1 MSFDVETCGMTA
13 TDKIDAANIPALLN
27 RLGRR
32 TVVFVGLMGAGKT
45 VIGRKVAAT
54 LGLPFIDSDHEIED
68 VSRMTIPDLF
78 AAYGEEEFRALER
91 RVIARLLKEG
101 PQVLSTGGGAFMNA
115 ATRQAVAR
123 RGVSVWLKAD
133 LDTLMQRVAKR
144 QNRPLLQAD
153 DPRAVM
159 QRLMEVRYPVYE
171 EADVTVR
178 SRDEPKEVIAAE
190 VMTSLARFLA
200 EGREVRKPAP

>member
-1 MSFDVETCGMTA
+1 MTA
-13 TDKIDAANIPALLN
+13 TDNQDVANIPALLN

-101 PQVLSTGGGAFMNA
+101 PQVLSTGGGAFMSA
-115 ATRQAVAR
+115 ATRQAIAR

-144 QNRPLLQAD
+144 QNRPLLQAE